1 MDDVGDGKIPAAGQS
16 VNGVLEKGKAEVRHL
31 EKQTKYLL
39 TDHPDRQI
47 DHDGKI
53 FFQIM
58 HIGDCRLHQ
67 VVG

>member
-31 EKQTKYLL
+31 ENRTKYLL

-53 FFQIM
+53 FSD
-58 HIGDCRLHQ
+58 HAHG
-67 VVG
+67 